1 MYSSLSFGKGFGLSL
16 KQLQNILYKV
26 HLKQVQGSTDK
37 TIAGI
42 AIDSRQVKNDFVFV
56 PIVSVLTMKL
66 MPLHFVHVNLIGMLV
81 PFVYLISGLTM
92 LVLPPLKLFLLLF
105 LLRLRRLFIFDVCLF
120 VIINYKKT

>member
-1 MYSSLSFGKGFGLSL
+1 MP
-16 KQLQNILYKV
+16 
-26 HLKQVQGSTDK
+26 
-37 TIAGI
+37 
-42 AIDSRQVKNDFVFV
+42 KNDFVFV

-92 LVLPPLKLFLLLF
+92 LVLPPLKLFLLLLF
-105 LLRLRRLFIFDVCLF
+105 LLFLLLLRRLFIFDVCLF